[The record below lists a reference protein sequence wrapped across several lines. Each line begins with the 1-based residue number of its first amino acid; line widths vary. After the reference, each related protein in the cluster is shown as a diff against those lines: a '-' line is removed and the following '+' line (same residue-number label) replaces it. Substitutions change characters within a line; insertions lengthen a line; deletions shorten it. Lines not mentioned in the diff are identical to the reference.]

1 MGGGD
6 GRSVIV
12 TGAASGIGRATALR
26 FAQSGARL
34 LLDDLAEEG
43 LEATA
48 AAARAAG
55 AAEALT
61 HVADVAVREQVEALV
76 ARAVQRFGG
85 LDVMVANAGVSLDA
99 PFLELSEEQLER
111 TLAVNVK
118 GVFWCGQAAAR
129 AMLAG
134 EPLRGGHIVNIASTY
149 GEVTAPEC
157 AAYSASKGAVR
168 MLTKA
173 MAVELGPLGLRVNAV
188 APGWIRTAMSPF
200 LGDAALEEEI
210 RRSIPVGRIGSPEEV
225 ASVIHFLTGG
235 EARYINGETIF
246 VDGGWI
252 VQ

>member
-1 MGGGD
+1 MAQD

-34 LLDDLAEEG
+34 LVNDLATEALEE
-43 LEATA
+43 TA

-55 AAEALT
+55 AVEVLA
-61 HVADVAVREQVEALV
+61 HVADVAAREQVEALV
-76 ARAVQRFGG
+76 ARAVASFGG

-99 PFLELSEEQLER
+99 PFLEITEEQLER

-118 GVFWCGQAAAR
+118 GVVWCGQAAAR
-129 AMLAG
+129 AMLEGDPPRA
-134 EPLRGGHIVNIASTY
+134 GHIVNIASTY
-149 GEVTAPEC
+149 GEVAAPEC
-157 AAYSASKGAVR
+157 AAYCASKGGVR

-173 MAVELGPLGLRVNAV
+173 MAVELGPLGLHVNAI

-200 LGDAALEEEI
+200 LGDAQLEEEI
-210 RRSIPVGRIGSPEEV
+210 RRTIPLGYIGSPGHI
-225 ASVIHFLTGG
+225 ASVVYFLTTE
-235 EARYINGETIF
+235 EAAYINGETIF
-246 VDGGWI
+246 VDGGWV